1 MLENERKCYIC
12 GGNGNSYQSE
22 SRLSCCERIYCVE
35 NRGESSNKGWGLYK
49 APHVMNMRGGP
60 PNPTLL
66 RKMDSTKGSFTDLV
80 FFAALTLPS
89 LLDMAKGKKTHL
101 MYKRGE
107 EGADVLIN
115 YRRTE
120 KKRGSQKFR
129 SVVASNMK

>member
-1 MLENERKCYIC
+1 
-12 GGNGNSYQSE
+12 
-22 SRLSCCERIYCVE
+22 
-35 NRGESSNKGWGLYK
+35 
-49 APHVMNMRGGP
+49 MNMRGGP